1 MPTQGKH
8 DTLTRMWSN
17 DTWNLE
23 GEMGGEGAV
32 QVTRMGYRS
41 GERGTHSSRTL
52 MLAELSLLLE
62 SVPGKAPLVAYRDAV
77 LFENCLGKH
86 TAATRGISF
95 QRLKELYALDESVP
109 LFRVLR
115 RLWGEYQPSRPLLA
129 LLMGLARD
137 PLLRATAAPIIQVPA
152 GVEVVRQSVE
162 QALASSAG
170 TRFNEATLDTIVRNT
185 LSSWTQ
191 SGHLRGRSRKIRE
204 RVEATPAATAFALLL
219 GYLPGKRG
227 YRLFETPWAA
237 VLDSDPGKL
246 LDLAGDARRL
256 GLLDLKQSG
265 SILDVSFP
273 DLTQGRRS

>member
-1 MPTQGKH
+1 
-8 DTLTRMWSN
+8 MWSN
-17 DTWNLE
+17 DAWNLE
-23 GEMGGEGAV
+23 GAMGGADAV
-32 QVTRMGYRS
+32 QTTSMGYRT

-62 SVPGKAPLVAYRDAV
+62 SVPGDVVLAAYRSAV
-77 LFENCLGKH
+77 LIENCLGKR
-86 TAATRGISF
+86 TAATRAISF
-95 QRLKELYALDESVP
+95 QRLKELYALDERVP

-115 RLWGEYQPSRPLLA
+115 RLWGENHPSRPLLA

-152 GVEVVRQSVE
+152 GVEVMRQSVQE
-162 QALASSAG
+162 ALAGSAG
-170 TRFNEATLDTIVRNT
+170 TRFNDATLDTVVRNT

-191 SGHLRGRSRKIRE
+191 SGHLRGRSRKVRE

-227 YRLFETPWAA
+227 YRLFETPWAG

-246 LDLAGDARRL
+246 LDLAGDAKRL

-265 SILDVSFP
+265 SMLDVSFP
-273 DLTQGRRS
+273 GLTAKDKELTVGTH

>member
-1 MPTQGKH
+1 
-8 DTLTRMWSN
+8 MWSN
-17 DTWNLE
+17 DAWNLE
-23 GEMGGEGAV
+23 GEMGGLGAA
-32 QVTRMGYRS
+32 QATRMGYRS
-41 GERGTHSSRTL
+41 GGRGTHSSRTL

-62 SVPGKAPLVAYRDAV
+62 SVPGEAVLAAYRDAV
-77 LFENCLGKH
+77 LIENCLGKP
-86 TAATRGISF
+86 TAATRAISF
-95 QRLKELYALDESVP
+95 QRLKELYALDERVP

-115 RLWGEYQPSRPLLA
+115 RLWGGNHPSRPLLA

-137 PLLRATAAPIIQVPA
+137 PLLRATAAAIIQVPA
-152 GVEVVRQSVE
+152 GVEVMRQSV
-162 QALASSAG
+162 QDALASSAG

-191 SGHLRGRSRKIRE
+191 SGHLRGRSRKVRE

-227 YRLFETPWAA
+227 YRLFETPWAG

-246 LDLAGDARRL
+246 LDLAGDAKRL

-265 SILDVSFP
+265 SVLDLSFP
-273 DLTQGRRS
+273 GLTMARDKELTVGTN